1 MTARMRTTVFTTS
14 AALAL
19 GLAVMASGPARAAD
33 VTLNAISFVA
43 HDLPYSWPLIELADK
58 VNKSGKGIHIE
69 VKPDGTMSPFAI
81 GNALKTGV
89 VDLAILPFTFYQ
101 NLLPIGDAMKL
112 STLPEAEI
120 KKNGTMAFLDEL
132 HMQKVNAHILALYG
146 SGVQFFLYL
155 RDKKISTPDLK
166 GLKLRITPIYR
177 AAFRAFGADVVQ
189 MAPGDVYTAL
199 ERGTID
205 GYGWTNQDLKK
216 IGWAKYT
223 KYRVEPGFFA
233 VWSNFLVNADT
244 WKKLTPEQQAYL
256 RSEAVAAGDHFDAQA
271 PELNAKYEKEQDEVG
286 IQVIR
291 FEGKVKDQ
299 FLKTAYEASWEEA
312 EKLDPKNAAKLRKLI
327 SK

>member
-1 MTARMRTTVFTTS
+1 MRTTAFTVS
-14 AALAL
+14 AALAAW
-19 GLAVMASGPARAAD
+19 LAIVTPGSARAAD
-33 VTLNAISFVA
+33 VTLSAMSFVA
-43 HDLPYSWPLIELADK
+43 HDLPYSWPLMELAER
-58 VNKSGKGIHIE
+58 VNKAGKGIKIE

-81 GNALKTGV
+81 GNAVKTGV
-89 VDLAILPFTFYQ
+89 VDLAVLPFTFYQ
-101 NLLPIGDAMKL
+101 NLLPIGDSMKL
-112 STLPEAEI
+112 ATLPDAEI
-120 KKNGTMAFLDEL
+120 KKNGTIEFLDQL
-132 HMQKVNAHILALYG
+132 HKEKVNAHMLALYG

-155 RDKKISTPDLK
+155 RDKKINGPDLK
-166 GLKLRITPIYR
+166 GLKMRITPIYR

-233 VWSNFLVNADT
+233 VWSNFIVNADS
-244 WKKLTPEQQAYL
+244 WKKLTPDQQAYL
-256 RSEAVAAGDHFDAQA
+256 KSEAVAAGDRFDAQA
-271 PELNAKYEKEQDEVG
+271 PALNAKFEKEQDEVG

-312 EKLDPKNAAKLRKLI
+312 EKLDPANAAKLRKLI
-327 SK
+327 SR